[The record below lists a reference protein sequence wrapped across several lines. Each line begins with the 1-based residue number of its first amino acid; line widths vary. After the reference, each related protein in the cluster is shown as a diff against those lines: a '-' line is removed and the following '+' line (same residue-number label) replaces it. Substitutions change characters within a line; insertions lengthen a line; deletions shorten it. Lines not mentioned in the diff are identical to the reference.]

1 MLSAS
6 AEDVAGYG
14 VRFEATHWFTLS
26 KEQVVGAFKKL
37 LLIDLVEVLFKKW
50 MWLWDKMLPLP

>member
-26 KEQVVGAFKKL
+26 KEQVVGVFKKL
-37 LLIDLVEVLFKKW
+37 LLIDLVEVLFIKW
-50 MWLWDKMLPLP
+50 MWH